1 MAMSD
6 MAGREPSTA
15 HGAASEAQR
24 REGLRYEEDLR
35 RIVERASREI
45 TDGRFE
51 TDPSAFRRSVTAAR
65 KSDA

>member
-35 RIVERASREI
+35 RIVVSPFDLIYTYYPEEDLARVEALVHQR
-45 TDGRFE
+45 
-51 TDPSAFRRSVTAAR
+51 AAR
-65 KSDA
+65 